1 MFAKVDLQR
10 LPELKFVAAPV
21 YPYRTVHHFSNFK
34 EFSCYKNNSMNEI
47 HPPKSGMLIAA
58 QDSMVAWST
67 KIYVMDN
74 VINFVNLCRPG
85 DHDILLL
92 FL

>member
-21 YPYRTVHHFSNFK
+21 YPYRTVLHHFSNFR

-47 HPPKSGMLIAA
+47 HPPKSGMWIAA
-58 QDSMVAWST
+58 RIRLVYKD
-67 KIYVMDN
+67 YLMDN
-74 VINFVNLCRPG
+74 AINFVNLCRPG